1 MVIIMKIYIRKFI
14 SVLLALTML
23 IGVVPLSA
31 FAEAETQHLDGA
43 SISDEVLNSNV
54 FYIGSTN
61 ITMSERSNTDYLL
74 KIGRGGDAE
83 NEASVTVKFADMS
96 AVYGKN
102 YEVKTYDG
110 EKPEVDSEGKSVA
123 DLMAENADTAE
134 EYQYEDDETLAKE
147 ADELMANAD
156 SVSVLNADGEEVAKL
171 KTPDGEEAEDPTEK
185 ESAKEPEAEQSGAE
199 NVPRRTPASLSATIS
214 PE

>member
-1 MVIIMKIYIRKFI
+1 MKIYTRKFV

-31 FAEAETQHLDGA
+31 FAEAEPQHLDGA

-134 EYQYEDDETLAKE
+134 EY
-147 ADELMANAD
+147 
-156 SVSVLNADGEEVAKL
+156 
-171 KTPDGEEAEDPTEK
+171 
-185 ESAKEPEAEQSGAE
+185 
-199 NVPRRTPASLSATIS
+199 
-214 PE
+214 